1 MEILMNKHLSF
12 PTARCLA
19 LGQCRFSVKER
30 RGVHS
35 SGGNPSLPAFARP
48 EAPAAP
54 KLTSKQS
61 NKHIVFPQ
69 RAVARS
75 GPRKRSALTAMVSKC
90 LAGRNFLFRVVVTNC
105 VDTWT

>member
-1 MEILMNKHLSF
+1 MFTRQEEI
-12 PTARCLA
+12 PAW
-19 LGQCRFSVKER
+19 
-30 RGVHS
+30 
-35 SGGNPSLPAFARP
+35 SLPAFARP

-54 KLTSKQS
+54 KLTSKQTYRLPS
-61 NKHIVFPQ
+61 SHS
-69 RAVARS
+69 ART